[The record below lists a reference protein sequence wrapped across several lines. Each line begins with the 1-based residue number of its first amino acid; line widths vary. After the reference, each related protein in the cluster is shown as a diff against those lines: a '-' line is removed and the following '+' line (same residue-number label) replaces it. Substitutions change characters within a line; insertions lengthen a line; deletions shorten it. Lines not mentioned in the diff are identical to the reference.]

1 MIILILGPL
10 GSGKGTQAKR
20 LARSFNLHFI
30 SMGDLL
36 RQAAQKDD
44 EIDKLINEKGK
55 LVPAYTTYK
64 ILKGYLDDNKITDN
78 IIFDGYPR
86 MVQQYEFLREWLEES
101 GKKIDL
107 AIVLEVSEK
116 ESMRRLSGRREDP
129 KTGRIYN
136 INTSPKPGPKVDV
149 KRLIRRDDDQ
159 PEAIKARLKWYQTDV
174 VPLIKRL
181 EEEGIKVKR
190 IDGERPVEKIQADL
204 FKLLERAAK

>member
-20 LARSFNLHFI
+20 LAKRFDLHFI

-36 RQAAQKDD
+36 RRAAEKND
-44 EIDKLINEKGK
+44 EIDELINKKGK

-64 ILKGYLDDNKITDN
+64 ILKDYLDDNKITDD

-86 MVQQYEFLREWLEES
+86 MVQQYEFLKEWLEKGDKE
-101 GKKIDL
+101 IDL
-107 AIVLEVSEK
+107 AIVLEVSEE
-116 ESMRRLSGRREDP
+116 ESVRRLSGRREDS

-136 INTSPKPGPKVDV
+136 LNTSPKPGPEVDV
-149 KRLIRRDDDQ
+149 KKLIRRDDDQ
-159 PEAIKARLKWYQTDV
+159 PGAIKARLKWYQTDV

-181 EEEGIKVKR
+181 EEEGVEVKR
-190 IDGERPVEKIQADL
+190 VNGEQSVEKIQVDL
-204 FKLLERAAK
+204 FKLLERVVR